1 MVRTQD
7 DRSTT
12 NTSRNSYLD
21 NAFLD
26 IPNNLNNC
34 LTKTLLS
41 SVSREGGGGLN
52 LSRIARTVVV
62 SGSEPGI
69 VRSDSEQTKIT

>member
-1 MVRTQD
+1 MRKEAKQLARSNLNQPTHHASNLHMVRTQD

-41 SVSREGGGGLN
+41 SVSREGGGG
-52 LSRIARTVVV
+52 
-62 SGSEPGI
+62 G
-69 VRSDSEQTKIT
+69 